1 MTATVKYS
9 RWTLPPT
16 TGHQA
21 LALDR
26 EATLGSV
33 GDDEVVVEL
42 HAASLNYRELVVAK
56 GAAPGDVKANV
67 VPGSDGAGIVKE
79 VGKNVQEFKAGDR
92 VATHLTPTIPNDQ
105 FPTLIDIGAGLG
117 QSIDGTLQ
125 EVGIF
130 PQSAL
135 VHAPKDLSF
144 DRAATLTCSGL
155 TAWNALFGLK
165 GNEVKAGDWVLVQ
178 GTGGVSIAALQFAS
192 AIGANVVA
200 TTSTDEKAKRL
211 ESLGA
216 KHVINY
222 RDTPKWSAE
231 ARKLTPLNRGFDL
244 IVDVGGDSTLNESL
258 AAVRANGVVA
268 ATGILGSDSQPVPM
282 LKTIWYVCTV
292 RGIVLGTRDQFKKM
306 VKFVEEKNLQPV
318 VDDVVFTL
326 EQTKDA
332 YERLAAQ
339 KHFSKVIIKIR

>member
-1 MTATVKYS
+1 MTTYS
-9 RWTLPPT
+9 RWILPQT

-21 LALDR
+21 LVLDR

-33 GDDEVVVEL
+33 GDDEVVVEV
-42 HAASLNYRELVVAK
+42 HAASLNYRELVIAK
-56 GAAPGDVKANV
+56 GTAPGEVKPNV

-79 VGKNVQEFKAGDR
+79 VGKNVKEFKAGDR
-92 VATHLTPTIPNDQ
+92 VVTHLTPTIPDDQ
-105 FPTLIDIGAGLG
+105 FPTLIDVGAGLG
-117 QSIDGTLQ
+117 HSIDGTLQ
-125 EVGIF
+125 EVAIL
-130 PQSAL
+130 PQSAV

-165 GNEVKAGDWVLVQ
+165 GNEAKAGDWILVQ

-216 KHVINY
+216 EHVINY
-222 RDTPKWSAE
+222 RSTPKWGAE
-231 ARKLTPLNRGFDL
+231 ARKLTPGGRGFDL

-258 AAVRANGVVA
+258 AAVRVNGIVA
-268 ATGILGSDSQPVPM
+268 ATGILGSDSQPVSM
-282 LKTIWYVCTV
+282 LSALWHVCTV
-292 RGIVLGTRDQFKKM
+292 RGIVLGTRNQFKNM

-318 VDDVVFTL
+318 VDDVVFTM

-332 YERLAAQ
+332 YDRLAAQ
-339 KHFSKVIIKIR
+339 KHFSKVVIKIR